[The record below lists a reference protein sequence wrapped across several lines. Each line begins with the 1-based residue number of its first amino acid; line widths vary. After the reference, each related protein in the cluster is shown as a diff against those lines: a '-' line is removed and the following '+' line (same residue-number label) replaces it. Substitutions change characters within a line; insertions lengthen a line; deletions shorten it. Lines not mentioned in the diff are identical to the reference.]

1 MRKCVTS
8 RRGRLI
14 PGLMALPP
22 PHRRHGM
29 GPGASSPQPPPR
41 NTATR
46 DRDSASTGKRGRR
59 GTPRRDPGGRCG
71 LFPGPPRS
79 PPQPPAPGG
88 GHPAHPAP
96 QQGGGCTSRTP
107 FLSVWGQE
115 FGRSCGI
122 EGRGERKSCWGSQ
135 SRPGCFRRD
144 PGPRLKSHRKQDLT
158 PLVPASRELWFWSR
172 FDFEDCRKITVSPL

>member
-1 MRKCVTS
+1 MQIPLFKKLPFEKVCHIPARA
-8 RRGRLI
+8 RN
-14 PGLMALPP
+14 PGLMALSP

-122 EGRGERKSCWGSQ
+122 EGRGGAKELLGFAISAWVLQAGSGPTFEIA
-135 SRPGCFRRD
+135 SKAGSD
-144 PGPRLKSHRKQDLT
+144 AAGPRVT
-158 PLVPASRELWFWSR
+158 
-172 FDFEDCRKITVSPL
+172 